1 MSAPSG
7 IAQQLLFGS
16 AEPAPPS
23 EPIRLRSYQVEGDA
37 AVQAVRADDPRARV
51 LAVAPTGAGKTTLFG
66 HWVLAEVARGGRC
79 LVIAHRTELI
89 AQARARLIAQG
100 LPAGDVGVVM
110 GDGRLVVDG
119 RVMQCARPLAPVQVC
134 SIDTLRRRQLPRGVT
149 LVVIDECFPAGTLV
163 DGRPIESIAT
173 GDEVR
178 SFNHATGRVEM
189 RRVTHTFR
197 SRPQGALVTVRLAD
211 GSRITCTAGHPI
223 YTRGGYVHAAALTPG
238 VEVFRHVEDQP
249 EGLRGLRHDVRAAVV
264 EQHDDAA
271 LLAPVQAGATGG
283 AAARGGDLVRAVPV
297 CRGAEGADA
306 VPVAPRGAGVLLAG
320 VPERRG
326 GAAVGAGA
334 RGDEPAD
341 GERADAGAQPD
352 AAARGAGEDGLDAPQ
367 DRAPAEGAR
376 GEREACARAA
386 ADDRGGPRVADGGRG
401 PDAHGAGERLADALQ
416 ARRGVAGEDGRDRGG
431 RAEPRHGGAA
441 DAGRAEGCVPA
452 WVRVDGVEVHERAGD
467 GGPGVVCPDGHVYN
481 LEVDGNHNYFV
492 GGVLVHNC
500 HRSLSKSYRDVVAAY
515 PDAFVVGVT
524 ATPYRGDGRGLGD
537 VYQRLVVVTSPRA
550 LMAEGYL
557 SEPRVFSHPHRA
569 DVSKV
574 KTIAGDYDQEKL
586 AEECDKAE
594 LLGSIVEHW
603 QKHLAGVRTV
613 AFAVNVKHSRHIA
626 QMFRD
631 AGVPAEH
638 LDGETPSDVRAAI
651 LRRLDRG
658 ETLVGV
664 NCGILCEGWDQPS
677 VKGCILARPT
687 KSRALYVQQAGRVL
701 RPWQS
706 ATPIL
711 LDHAGCVLEH
721 DLPHADVELTLDG
734 RKRKAKSSIA
744 VKDCRQCFGMIPS
757 NAKVC
762 PYCGC
767 VFGTADSAEGRELV
781 ERDGQLVEVRPE
793 VLAEEERQRARK
805 RLAGVTWALACEQSA
820 AGRGDR
826 EENARELNGWLRR
839 RYGKREY
846 MTTAALREAHAEVE
860 KMLDE
865 EVARREML
873 APVAARSARRFEAP
887 AVEEVAAW

>member
-37 AVQAVRADDPRARV
+37 AVQAVRAEDPRARV

-100 LPAGDVGVVM
+100 LPASDVGVVM
-110 GDGRLVVDG
+110 GDGRMIVDG

-149 LVVIDECFPAGTLV
+149 LVVVDE
-163 DGRPIESIAT
+163 S
-173 GDEVR
+173 
-178 SFNHATGRVEM
+178 
-189 RRVTHTFR
+189 
-197 SRPQGALVTVRLAD
+197 
-211 GSRITCTAGHPI
+211 
-223 YTRGGYVHAAALTPG
+223 
-238 VEVFRHVEDQP
+238 
-249 EGLRGLRHDVRAAVV
+249 
-264 EQHDDAA
+264 
-271 LLAPVQAGATGG
+271 
-283 AAARGGDLVRAVPV
+283 
-297 CRGAEGADA
+297 
-306 VPVAPRGAGVLLAG
+306 
-320 VPERRG
+320 
-326 GAAVGAGA
+326 
-334 RGDEPAD
+334 
-341 GERADAGAQPD
+341 
-352 AAARGAGEDGLDAPQ
+352 
-367 DRAPAEGAR
+367 
-376 GEREACARAA
+376 
-386 ADDRGGPRVADGGRG
+386 
-401 PDAHGAGERLADALQ
+401 
-416 ARRGVAGEDGRDRGG
+416 
-431 RAEPRHGGAA
+431 
-441 DAGRAEGCVPA
+441 
-452 WVRVDGVEVHERAGD
+452 
-467 GGPGVVCPDGHVYN
+467 
-481 LEVDGNHNYFV
+481 
-492 GGVLVHNC
+492 
-500 HRSLSKSYRDVVAAY
+500 HRSLSKSYRDVINAY

-603 QKHLAGVRTV
+603 KAHLSGVRTV
-613 AFAVNVKHSRHIA
+613 AFAVNVKHSMHTVEQFA
-626 QMFRD
+626 A

-638 LDGETPSDVRAAI
+638 LDGETPGDQRAAI
-651 LRRLDRG
+651 LRRIDRG
-658 ETLVGV
+658 ETLVV
-664 NCGILCEGWDQPS
+664 SNCGVLCEGWDQPS

-687 KSRALYVQQAGRVL
+687 KSRALYVQCAGRVL

-706 ATPIL
+706 ATPII

-721 DLPHADVELTLDG
+721 DLPHADRELTLEG
-734 RKRKAKSSIA
+734 KKRRAKSNIA

-757 NAKVC
+757 NAKIC

-767 VFGTADSAEGRELV
+767 VFGETNSGEGRELV

-846 MTTAALREAHAEVE
+846 MPVAALREAHAEVE

-873 APVAARSARRFEAP
+873 APAATPLRFEAP
-887 AVEEVAAW
+887 PVAALEAAW

>member
-37 AVQAVRADDPRARV
+37 AVQAVRAEDPRARV

-66 HWVLAEVARGGRC
+66 HWVLAEVARGGRA

-100 LPAGDVGVVM
+100 LPASDVGVVM
-110 GDGRLVVDG
+110 GDGRMIVDG
-119 RVMQCARPLAPVQVC
+119 RVVQCARPLAPVQVC

-149 LVVIDECFPAGTLV
+149 LIVVDEA
-163 DGRPIESIAT
+163 
-173 GDEVR
+173 
-178 SFNHATGRVEM
+178 
-189 RRVTHTFR
+189 
-197 SRPQGALVTVRLAD
+197 
-211 GSRITCTAGHPI
+211 
-223 YTRGGYVHAAALTPG
+223 
-238 VEVFRHVEDQP
+238 
-249 EGLRGLRHDVRAAVV
+249 
-264 EQHDDAA
+264 
-271 LLAPVQAGATGG
+271 
-283 AAARGGDLVRAVPV
+283 
-297 CRGAEGADA
+297 
-306 VPVAPRGAGVLLAG
+306 
-320 VPERRG
+320 
-326 GAAVGAGA
+326 
-334 RGDEPAD
+334 
-341 GERADAGAQPD
+341 
-352 AAARGAGEDGLDAPQ
+352 
-367 DRAPAEGAR
+367 
-376 GEREACARAA
+376 
-386 ADDRGGPRVADGGRG
+386 
-401 PDAHGAGERLADALQ
+401 
-416 ARRGVAGEDGRDRGG
+416 
-431 RAEPRHGGAA
+431 
-441 DAGRAEGCVPA
+441 
-452 WVRVDGVEVHERAGD
+452 
-467 GGPGVVCPDGHVYN
+467 
-481 LEVDGNHNYFV
+481 
-492 GGVLVHNC
+492 
-500 HRSLSKSYRDVVAAY
+500 HRSCSKSYRGVINAY
-515 PDAFVVGVT
+515 PDAFVCGVT

-550 LMAEGYL
+550 LMAEGFL

-574 KTIAGDYDQEKL
+574 KTVAGDYDQEKL

-613 AFAVNVKHSRHIA
+613 AFAVNVKHSQHIA

-631 AGVPAEH
+631 AGIAAEH
-638 LDGETPSDVRAAI
+638 LDGETPGDVRAAI
-651 LRRLDRG
+651 LRRIDRG
-658 ETLVGV
+658 ETLVV
-664 NCGILCEGWDQPS
+664 SNCGVLCEGWDQPS

-687 KSRALYVQQAGRVL
+687 KSRALYVQCAGRVL

-706 ATPIL
+706 HTPII

-721 DLPHADVELTLDG
+721 DLPHADVELTLEG
-734 RKRKAKSSIA
+734 KKRKAKSAIA

-805 RLAGVTWALACEQSA
+805 RLAGVTWALACEQA
-820 AGRGDR
+820 VAGCGR
-826 EENARELNGWLRR
+826 EECARELNGWLRR
-839 RYGKREY
+839 KFGKREY
-846 MTTAALREAHAEVE
+846 MGLQDLRVAYDLVA

-865 EVARREML
+865 ERARRAML
-873 APVAARSARRFEAP
+873 APAVARFVSPVVAAME
-887 AVEEVAAW
+887 AAW